1 MSQDE
6 FTGSVTRVIQNLKQ
20 GESEAAVEVWD
31 RFFQRLVSLARKR
44 LGNAPRRLADEED
57 VALSVM
63 ETLIAGAAEGRFPQL
78 SDRNELWKLLLVI
91 TRQKAVDQI
100 RRELRDKRGGG
111 DVRGDSI
118 FFKLNGNDSPANWE
132 AFLGD
137 DPTPESLA
145 VLNDQYRQ
153 LLEALPDET
162 LKSIVGLK
170 LQSFT
175 DSEVSEKLGL
185 AVSTVERKRRRIREI
200 WIKLA
205 EESESS

>member
-6 FTGSVTRVIQNLKQ
+6 FTGSVTQMIQNLKS
-20 GESEAAVEVWD
+20 GESEAAGEVWD
-31 RFFQRLVSLARKR
+31 RFFQRLVSLARRR

-57 VALSVM
+57 VTLSVM
-63 ETLIAGAAEGRFPQL
+63 ETLIGGAAEGRFPKL
-78 SDRNELWKLLLVI
+78 TDRNELWKLLLVI

-100 RRELRDKRGGG
+100 RREMRDKRGGG

-118 FFKLNGNDSPANWE
+118 FYKLNGNDGPANWE

-153 LLEALPDET
+153 LLEALPNET
-162 LKSIVGLK
+162 LKTIVELK

-175 DSEVSEKLGL
+175 DLEVAEQLG
-185 AVSTVERKRRRIREI
+185 VSVATVERKRRRIREI
-200 WIKLA
+200 WITLA
-205 EESESS
+205 EEGEKK